1 MQFKFNEWSVTVN
14 GKGSHDVV
22 VNEDTL
28 LFLQGYQHVE
38 IALKIDND
46 TIKEKYLGYN
56 EDVSINPVTKEI
68 TVNVTNLLED
78 DE

>member
-1 MQFKFNEWSVTVN
+1 MQFNNWNVTIN

-22 VNEDTL
+22 VNDDTL
-28 LFLQGYQHVE
+28 LILQGFQRVE
-38 IALKIDND
+38 IALKIKND
-46 TIKEKYLGYN
+46 FMQIKSLGYS

-68 TVNVTNLLED
+68 TVNVANLLED